1 MAITIISQ
9 PNEYHSAYNPVKYK
23 IDSTNK
29 NRPGF
34 RYIVEVYDAGTTTKL
49 VEYDV
54 APDPF
59 DNGYG
64 NIDVSRIIQ
73 NKVDSFITFTSN
85 DVQNAVGTY
94 YAYDIKFGESYTS
107 DWAFDDYIF
116 LTGDVLGLTT
126 DSAYGGGFSNATH
139 NFIVGAQIYVEMNTI
154 YGDNRDLLNGYWTVV
169 DVIDNK
175 TIALNLTFGTIGSG
189 PASPGVARYANFQKV
204 RTYNLQSITSRKTI
218 NTALDVL
225 EYSTSSGSLANY
237 VLTTSSNQLLTNV
250 PDKFFVTPEQTLFLN
265 MLQANST
272 GFVYFQNDG
281 GDILR
286 KSNSGSHIVK
296 SNGIGPANLGTIS
309 VVSGTSPLI
318 KDNTKW
324 YDVWVTNSGATQ
336 QSEKLRIYIDRRCK
350 INDVEILF
358 MDRKGSFISFAFQ
371 NKRFENI
378 TTQKE
383 TYRQY
388 VGTYNTYSKGLTSY
402 HSKYSKE
409 LTLNANFMSE
419 EMNFYF
425 EELLTSRHT
434 YIKWEGIWYAC
445 EVQDSTYQTEFER
458 NNKNIKKQIT
468 VRLAL
473 DAPVN

>member
-1 MAITIISQ
+1 MAITIISS

-29 NRPGF
+29 NLPGF
-34 RYIVEVYDAGTTTKL
+34 RYIVEIYDAGTSNKL

-73 NKVDSFITFTSN
+73 NKVDSFITATSN
-85 DVQNAVGTY
+85 SVQNAVGTY
-94 YAYDIKFGESYTS
+94 YVYDIKFGESYSS
-107 DWAFDDYIF
+107 DWAFDDYVF

-126 DSAYGGGFSNATH
+126 DGFTNVTH
-139 NFIVGAQIYVEMNTI
+139 NFIVGAQIYVEMNLT
-154 YGDNRDLLNGYWTVV
+154 YGDNRDLLNGYWVVV
-169 DVIDNK
+169 DVPDNK
-175 TIALNLTFGTIGSG
+175 TIALNSTFGAIGSG
-189 PASPGVARYANFQKV
+189 PASPGVARYADFQKV
-204 RTYNLQSITSRKTI
+204 RTYNLQSQTNRKTI
-218 NTALDVL
+218 NTALDIL
-225 EYSTSSGSLANY
+225 EYSTSSGSLASY
-237 VLTTSSNQLLTNV
+237 VLTGPTNRLLTNV
-250 PDKFFVTPEQTLFLN
+250 PDKFYVTPEQTLFLN

-296 SNGIGPANLGTIS
+296 SNGIGPANLDTLT
-309 VVSGTSPLI
+309 VVSGTGPLV
-318 KDNTKW
+318 KPETKW
-324 YDVWVTNSGATQ
+324 YDVWVTNSTGTQ
-336 QSEKLRIYIDRRCK
+336 QSEKLRLYIDRRCK

-358 MDRKGSFISFAFQ
+358 MDRKGSFISYAFQ

-378 TTQKE
+378 NTQKE

-388 VGTYNTYSKGLTSY
+388 VNTYNTYSKGLTSY

-445 EVQDSTYQTEFER
+445 QVDDGTYQTEFER
-458 NNKNIKKQIT
+458 NNKNIKKQIR
-468 VRLAL
+468 VRLSL